1 VRVITPDLPSDS
13 TPTAGLAEDAD
24 EVRDAIRACAPPV
37 AVPNAKMKH
46 LEALPARYH
55 DRDQREQHGNHDEDK
70 KRSLGVVTRITEPCQ
85 LIDQRLRVSR
95 RADRLLDL
103 GSLAPGD
110 PPARLASHS
119 RSANRLRSFHVL
131 RSEHRLRS
139 MCRACRLGRFTSTT
153 RSPALVNALVRVAPN
168 DPVLSTPIAAI

>member
-1 VRVITPDLPSDS
+1 VRVITPDLPSHS

-24 EVRDAIRACAPPV
+24 ELRDAIRACAPPV
-37 AVPNAKMKH
+37 AIPNAKMK
-46 LEALPARYH
+46 ALPARYH
-55 DRDQREQHGNHDEDK
+55 DRDHREQHGNHDEDK

-85 LIDQRLRVSR
+85 LVDQRLRVSR

-131 RSEHRLRS
+131 RSEHRLQVYLRHP
-139 MCRACRLGRFTSTT
+139 RLNV
-153 RSPALVNALVRVAPN
+153 PAIEHDEGLVTKAR
-168 DPVLSTPIAAI
+168 